1 MRTYTAD
8 FKRDAVAMVL
18 NGNGSQAQ
26 IARDLGIHE
35 TCLGKW
41 RRKHL
46 AELDGAAVT
55 IEGMSPSEL
64 AAENERLRRE
74 NSKLAE
80 QRDILKKA
88 LNIIGEEP
96 RR

>member
-1 MRTYTAD
+1 
-8 FKRDAVAMVL
+8 MVL
-18 NGNGSQAQ
+18 GGKGSQAQ

-35 TCLGKW
+35 TCLGRWK
-41 RRKHL
+41 RNHL
-46 AELDGAAVT
+46 AELDGAAVSV
-55 IEGMSPSEL
+55 EGMTPSEL

-80 QRDILKKA
+80 QREILKKA
-88 LNIIGEEP
+88 LNILGEDP

>member
-1 MRTYTAD
+1 MRTYTAE

-18 NGNGSQAQ
+18 KGEDTQAQ
-26 IARDLGIHE
+26 IARDLGIPE

-41 RRKHL
+41 RRSHL
-46 AELDGAAVT
+46 AELDAETESV
-55 IEGMSPSEL
+55 EGLSPSEL
-64 AAENERLRRE
+64 AKENERLRRE

-88 LNIIGEEP
+88 LNILGEEP

>member
-1 MRTYTAD
+1 MRTYTSE
-8 FKRDAVAMVL
+8 FKRDAVNMVL
-18 NGNGSQAQ
+18 SSKGSIAET
-26 IARDLGIHE
+26 ARDLGIDGSV
-35 TCLGKW
+35 LGRW

-46 AELDGAAVT
+46 ENLDGVAAP
-55 IEGMSPSEL
+55 IEGMTPSEL
-64 AAENERLRRE
+64 AAENERLRRD

-88 LNIIGEEP
+88 LNILGEEP

>member
-1 MRTYTAD
+1 MRTYTAE

-18 NGNGSQAQ
+18 KGEDTQAQ
-26 IARDLGIHE
+26 IARDLGIPE

-41 RRKHL
+41 RRNHL
-46 AELDGAAVT
+46 PELDSRADSL
-55 IEGMSPSEL
+55 EGPSPSEL
-64 AAENERLRRE
+64 AAENDRLRRE

-88 LNIIGEEP
+88 LNILGEEP